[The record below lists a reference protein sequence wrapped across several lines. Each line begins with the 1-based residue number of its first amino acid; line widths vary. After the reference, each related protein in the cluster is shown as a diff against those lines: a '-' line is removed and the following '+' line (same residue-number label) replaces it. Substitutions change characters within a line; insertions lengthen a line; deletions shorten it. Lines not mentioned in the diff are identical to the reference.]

1 MTRVTSGQAIG
12 KTTKNVSTLD
22 FVSPSLGNRCHPV
35 QITTTATTIQWLFIH
50 DKLHESVSK
59 NSRQK
64 HAAGRQHHAA
74 DKLCMTASSMEAS
87 RQLILLQ
94 QVINLNP
101 NDGRL
106 SGQWCWNTPIFFS
119 GQLRLIQT
127 STMTIQL
134 DDNSY
139 GSPSPS
145 SLPSLCQTP
154 CRQTLLSY
162 YVLWQAKQESG
173 CNMLLHSTQICS
185 CYWWILNG

>member
-1 MTRVTSGQAIG
+1 MTRVTSG

-74 DKLCMTASSMEAS
+74 DKLCMTASSTEAS
-87 RQLILLQ
+87 RQLIILQ

-127 STMTIQL
+127 IQL

-139 GSPSPS
+139 SSPSPS

>member
-1 MTRVTSGQAIG
+1 
-12 KTTKNVSTLD
+12 
-22 FVSPSLGNRCHPV
+22 V

-106 SGQWCWNTPIFFS
+106 SGQWC
-119 GQLRLIQT
+119 
-127 STMTIQL
+127 
-134 DDNSY
+134 
-139 GSPSPS
+139 
-145 SLPSLCQTP
+145 
-154 CRQTLLSY
+154 
-162 YVLWQAKQESG
+162 
-173 CNMLLHSTQICS
+173 
-185 CYWWILNG
+185 